1 MPKKG
6 INSHYV
12 PRLILRKF
20 SEKLSLYNI
29 KTGELQEN
37 IVPEHAYAIE
47 DYYDSETEKK
57 LSRRIESQFGDLL
70 ANYLLKCDKEI
81 SLNRKQ
87 LYLIKKFL
95 LISVLRSIHGEEFM
109 QVEKRFY
116 DTLQNKAKREA
127 ERQGLPYDEK
137 VFAPPFEER
146 LIEEETTFQ
155 YWMRTLNVILD
166 TDGTPQGIME
176 HPDKTY
182 PAYRWSKIINDAY
195 LGFWDAPNDRDEFVI
210 TDIGMTSENEKGWN
224 GILTHNH
231 KKLDYI
237 ISLMDKTK
245 DEKSLSELVRL
256 MHGTSSFH
264 ENFQMFPISSKRMIV
279 LIAPFFKFRYMKK
292 QVGDNVPPLD
302 YLTAIPNETLFEPNR
317 NYYKLPQ
324 TPGKDFQYHDDDR
337 YIYDVKTLSSN
348 EIRYC
353 NALFLDRI
361 DTYLGFSSLEHAVG
375 SIIKYKKLND
385 PPYVPRVDYASLY
398 KIIQDRYLGSLNV

>member
-146 LIEEETTFQ
+146 LIEGETTFQ

-237 ISLMDKTK
+237 ISLMDKTR
-245 DEKSLSELVRL
+245 DEKIDIIALLYSGSSRLS
-256 MHGTSSFH
+256 F
-264 ENFQMFPISSKRMIV
+264 
-279 LIAPFFKFRYMKK
+279 Y
-292 QVGDNVPPLD
+292 
-302 YLTAIPNETLFEPNR
+302 
-317 NYYKLPQ
+317 
-324 TPGKDFQYHDDDR
+324 
-337 YIYDVKTLSSN
+337 
-348 EIRYC
+348 
-353 NALFLDRI
+353 
-361 DTYLGFSSLEHAVG
+361 LEH
-375 SIIKYKKLND
+375 SI
-385 PPYVPRVDYASLY
+385 YAACEAG
-398 KIIQDRYLGSLNV
+398 R